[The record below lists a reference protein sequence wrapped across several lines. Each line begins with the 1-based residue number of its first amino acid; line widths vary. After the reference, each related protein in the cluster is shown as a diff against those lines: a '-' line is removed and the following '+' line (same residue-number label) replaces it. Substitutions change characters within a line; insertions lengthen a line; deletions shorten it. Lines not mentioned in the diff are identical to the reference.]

1 MTTEDLTDD
10 VAGDVVDEVLSDA
23 TLVAEGEVIIEL
35 EHVDKF
41 FGSFQALKDI
51 NLKVARQEVVVVIGP
66 SGSGKSTMLNVIGL
80 LDRPTAGSYFLEGI
94 DTSTLSEGQRA
105 GLRSRRIGFV
115 FQSFHLS
122 HDETALE
129 NVLVPFLFARRPP
142 PDAAE
147 RGRSALSRVG
157 LGDQFDQPA
166 GTLSAGQ
173 KQRVAIAR
181 SIVNEPEFV
190 LADEPTGNLDER
202 TGADIVALLSGLVQQ
217 GLGVVIVTHDPAVSE
232 VADRVLRI
240 ADGRIVD
247 GGNGAGAP

>member
-1 MTTEDLTDD
+1 M
-10 VAGDVVDEVLSDA
+10 
-23 TLVAEGEVIIEL
+23 
-35 EHVDKF
+35 
-41 FGSFQALKDI
+41 
-51 NLKVARQEVVVVIGP
+51 
-66 SGSGKSTMLNVIGL
+66 
-80 LDRPTAGSYFLEGI
+80 
-94 DTSTLSEGQRA
+94 
-105 GLRSRRIGFV
+105 

-147 RGRSALSRVG
+147 RGRSALSRVD
-157 LGDQFDQPA
+157 LGDQVDQPA

-181 SIVNEPEFV
+181 AIVNQPEFV

-202 TGADIVALLSGLVQQ
+202 TGADIVELLSGLAGQ
-217 GLGVVIVTHDPAVSE
+217 GLGVVIVTHDPAISQ

-240 ADGRIVD
+240 ADGLIAGD
-247 GGNGAGAP
+247 GTGRRGIPEDGEAVSAP